1 MSEEQEFW
9 DDFAAEYA
17 EIQQES
23 QLTIAEDLATFL
35 KTNGILPISSF
46 VDLAAGSGRYIP
58 AILPDTKRYLA
69 IDFSVEM
76 LKAARRYVKDPQQK
90 VDFRL
95 QTQAEFLADKTTY
108 SLIFTAMNPALTEK
122 DQLISLVEK
131 SRRLLILRIVRT
143 KENIFQPLEQNDP
156 KDEKLLSVYKKWLLE
171 EQIRFSTH
179 LFSYA
184 YEEIIDRE
192 FFYRYFQQDI
202 PQSELLQ
209 LSRSLFGE
217 KKKAISK
224 TEIDYELLIV

>member
-58 AILPDTKRYLA
+58 AILPDTERYLA

-95 QTQAEFLADKTTY
+95 QTQ
-108 SLIFTAMNPALTEK
+108 
-122 DQLISLVEK
+122 
-131 SRRLLILRIVRT
+131 
-143 KENIFQPLEQNDP
+143 
-156 KDEKLLSVYKKWLLE
+156 
-171 EQIRFSTH
+171 
-179 LFSYA
+179 
-184 YEEIIDRE
+184 
-192 FFYRYFQQDI
+192 
-202 PQSELLQ
+202 
-209 LSRSLFGE
+209 
-217 KKKAISK
+217 
-224 TEIDYELLIV
+224 